1 MKRVTVWRTFLAALL
16 VVGGLSGVLRASDGD
31 LDPTFGVGGKVTTS
45 FDVPAASATSVVLQP
60 DGKIVAAGWLFDETA
75 NLDFAVARY
84 NADGSLD
91 STFGLDGRVRTDFFG
106 LDDLANAVALQPDG
120 KIILAGTARV
130 GVDQSIAL
138 ARYNANGSLDEGF
151 GVGGKAI
158 VAGFTGTA
166 YGVAVQP
173 DGKILV
179 SGSHFA
185 LVRFNGDG
193 TLDAAFGKGGEVTVA
208 GFGARALTLQADGK
222 IVVAGSVNTE
232 SGTGDDFAVVR
243 VNGDGSPDKTFGSSG
258 VATTDFFGSGD
269 VAFGVAL
276 QPDGRIV
283 AGGYAANSLSVG
295 PYFGVARYTSEG
307 IPDSTFSGD
316 GRTTTDFPGFDEVA
330 FGIAVQ
336 SDGKILA
343 AGYAF
348 GKTLYDFAVVRYT
361 SAGAEDPTFGVS
373 GRVTTDFFGRN
384 DGIRGVVVQQ
394 NGGIIAAGGAQDET
408 TGYFALTRYS
418 SAVSTSAPEGCPH
431 SEGFWKK
438 HDELWPVRTLT
449 LGSQSYSA
457 AELLRI
463 LSSPVKGDASILL
476 AREVIAAKFNI
487 AVGSGSPEVAADVAS
502 ADGLLAAYP
511 GKLPYNVRT
520 ASGPGKAMLRL
531 AGSLASRNNR
541 GSDRGCPAD

>member
-1 MKRVTVWRTFLAALL
+1 MTSQTPS
-16 VVGGLSGVLRASDGD
+16 LSSPTERSCSPEPRGSVSTRAS
-31 LDPTFGVGGKVTTS
+31 
-45 FDVPAASATSVVLQP
+45 
-60 DGKIVAAGWLFDETA
+60 
-75 NLDFAVARY
+75 
-84 NADGSLD
+84 
-91 STFGLDGRVRTDFFG
+91 
-106 LDDLANAVALQPDG
+106 
-120 KIILAGTARV
+120 
-130 GVDQSIAL
+130 L
-138 ARYNANGSLDEGF
+138 ARYNVNGSLDEAF
-151 GVGGKAI
+151 GAGGKAI
-158 VAGFTGTA
+158 VAGFTGVA

-179 SGSHFA
+179 SGSPFA

-193 TLDAAFGKGGEVTVA
+193 ALDAAFGKEGKVAVA
-208 GFGARALTLQADGK
+208 GFGATALIIQPDRK
-222 IVVAGSVNTE
+222 IVVGGVINTE

-243 VNGDGSPDKTFGSSG
+243 VNGDGSLDKTFGSSG
-258 VATTDFFGSGD
+258 MATTDFFGSGD
-269 VAFGVAL
+269 VAFSVAL

-316 GRTTTDFPGFDEVA
+316 GRTTTDLPGFDEVA

-343 AGYAF
+343 AGEAF
-348 GKTLYDFAVVRYT
+348 GASFYDFAVVRYT
-361 SAGAEDPTFGVS
+361 SEGAEDPTFGVS

-384 DGIRGVVVQQ
+384 DGIRGVVVQP
-394 NGGIIAAGGAQDET
+394 NGSIVAAGGAQDET

-418 SAVSTSAPEGCPH
+418 STVSGPAPEGCPH
-431 SEGFWKK
+431 SKGFWKK

-449 LGSQSYSA
+449 LGSQSYSG

-487 AVGSGSPEVAADVAS
+487 AAGSGSPEVAADVAL
-502 ADGLLAAYP
+502 ADGLLVPYS

-520 ASGPGKAMLRL
+520 ASGPGKKCSVWRGVWLPGTTVVRTGAAPRT
-531 AGSLASRNNR
+531 SRPDGEITLGRTIR
-541 GSDRGCPAD
+541 GLYSK